1 MSASQERDPT
11 PGWIRR
17 LAKLVWV
24 HRTNVLISFAAA
36 VLGSMGQAV
45 VPLVA
50 RKIVDDVIGH
60 DGARLWPWL
69 LLLVMIAGAVFAFAY
84 LRRYRGGLVGIAVQ
98 YDLRNRMHDHLLT
111 LDERSLSHLSTGQIV
126 ARANS
131 DTALVQ
137 GLLNFLPLITGNLLM
152 MIVSL
157 VIMFALSPPLALVG
171 LVIAPALFVV
181 SLRMRLKVFPATWDG
196 QQREGEVA

>member
-1 MSASQERDPT
+1 MSASQDQRGQG

-17 LAKLVWV
+17 LGAQVWV
-24 HRTNVLISFAAA
+24 HRGNVLVSFAAA
-36 VLGSMGQAV
+36 VLGSGSQAV

-50 RKIVDDVIGH
+50 RRIVDDVIGH
-60 DGARLWPWL
+60 RGARLWPWL
-69 LLLVMIAGAVFAFAY
+69 LLLVAIAVAAFGFAY

-111 LDERSLSHLSTGQIV
+111 LDEQSISHLSTGQIV

-137 GLLNFLPLITGNLLM
+137 GLLNFLPLMTGNVLM
-152 MIVSL
+152 VLVSL
-157 VIMFALSPPLALVG
+157 AIMFVLSPLL
-171 LVIAPALFVV
+171 
-181 SLRMRLKVFPATWDG
+181 
-196 QQREGEVA
+196 